1 MSDRLVDLVVT
12 ELAPQR
18 LDKYLVNCLPEF
30 SRARL
35 QGLISDGFVLVDG
48 SPARKSGQVI
58 SAGTSVQVRIPP
70 AAPSDLVPEAIPLDV
85 LYENADLMVVN
96 KPAGM
101 VVHPASGHLS
111 GTLVHAALN
120 YAPDLDGVGG
130 EHRPGVVHRLDKDT
144 SGLILLAKN
153 DKAHRFLQDQ
163 FRKRSVHKTYYALTD
178 GFPPTQTG
186 RVEAPIGRDPSHR
199 KKMAIVPIS
208 RGRESVT
215 EYKVIEKF
223 EQHALIAVYPH
234 TGRTHQI
241 RVHFSYIKHPLFND
255 EVYGGDKIL
264 KGTTFSKY
272 QQFIKNCF
280 KILPRQALHAKS
292 LSFDHPVT
300 NKRLTFDSDLP
311 ADMVQVI
318 EKWRKYISGRDSDI
332 S

>member
-1 MSDRLVDLVVT
+1 MNNIFTLKFDLT
-12 ELAPQR
+12 ESQR
-18 LDKYLVNCLPEF
+18 LDKYLVDQFPDF
-30 SRARL
+30 SRSRL
-35 QGLISDGFVLVDG
+35 QTFIRGGMVCVNGKPVLKGGINLEKGSEIS
-48 SPARKSGQVI
+48 I
-58 SAGTSVQVRIPP
+58 TIPP
-70 AAPSDLVPEAIPLDV
+70 IVKSNLIPEQIPLDIIF
-85 LYENADLMVVN
+85 ENADLMIVN

-101 VVHPASGHLS
+101 VVHPASGHLF

-120 YAPDLDGVGG
+120 YAPDMEGVGG

-178 GFPPTQTG
+178 GFPPTPTG

-223 EQHALIAVYPH
+223 DQHALIAAYPH

-241 RVHFSYIKHPLFND
+241 RLHLAFLGCPIVGDRI
-255 EVYGGDKIL
+255 YGHRKQLLDADRQML
-264 KGTTFSKY
+264 HAY
-272 QQFIKNCF
+272 QIEF
-280 KILPRQALHAKS
+280 ILPGDSTPQIFQA
-292 LSFDHPVT
+292 PI
-300 NKRLTFDSDLP
+300 P
-311 ADMVQVI
+311 EDMNQLLR
-318 EKWRKYISGRDSDI
+318 ELRHQ
-332 S
+332 